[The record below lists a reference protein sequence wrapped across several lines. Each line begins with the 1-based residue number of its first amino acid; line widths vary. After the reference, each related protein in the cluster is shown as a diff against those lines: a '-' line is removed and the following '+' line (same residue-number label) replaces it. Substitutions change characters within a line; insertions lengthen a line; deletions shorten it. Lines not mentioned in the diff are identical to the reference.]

1 MDNKLYNV
9 AIYID
14 YENVYKTLLGQS
26 KNLLRLGFFEKIQKW
41 CKSKNLR
48 IVKIIAYCN
57 FDNKDLMESR
67 HQTRLQ
73 EYGVNTV
80 HTSNRGKNYADLQ
93 ITIDA
98 LNDMYINEN
107 IDEFIIMSNDKDMS
121 PLLNT
126 IKLNKRKVTL
136 LTVGQSYDFAMCNV
150 PDEHITL
157 DDILSIKMDGN
168 LYIQRVEDDV
178 KENLENY
185 AKSNLEATIKK
196 KVPFK
201 HIEIKYYVENQ
212 DTYSSIMEYE
222 LYNMIKNLYERKSIS
237 IYRYI
242 YGNSSFYAIMPTAY
256 IETAINNEII
266 SREDIVENFDIDS
279 MVRRSYEYYANL

>member
-14 YENVYKTLLGQS
+14 YENVYKTLLR
-26 KNLLRLGFFEKIQKW
+26 KNMNLLRLGFFEKIQKW
-41 CKSKNLR
+41 CKGKNLR

-136 LTVGQSYDFAMCNV
+136 LTVGHSYDFAMCNV

-157 DDILSIKMDGN
+157 DDILSIKMDEE
-168 LYIQRVEDDV
+168 LYIQRVENDV
-178 KENLENY
+178 QENLENY
-185 AKSNLEATIKK
+185 AKSNLEAAIKK
-196 KVPFK
+196 KSSFK

-222 LYNMIKNLYERKSIS
+222 LYNMLKNLHDKKAIS
-237 IYRYI
+237 IYRYT
-242 YGNSSFYAIMPTAY
+242 YSNSMFYAIMPTPYVDKA
-256 IETAINNEII
+256 IENKII
-266 SREDIVENFDIDS
+266 TKEDMVDNYDFDS
-279 MVRRSYEYYANL
+279 MIKRSYEYYANL

>member
-14 YENVYKTLLGQS
+14 YENVYKTLLSQY
-26 KNLLRLGFFEKIQKW
+26 KNLLRLGFFEKIHKW
-41 CKSKNLR
+41 CKEKNLR

-136 LTVGQSYDFAMCNV
+136 LTVGENFDFALCNV

-157 DDILSIKMDGN
+157 NDILNIEMDED
-168 LYIQRVEDDV
+168 LYIERVEEEV
-178 KENLENY
+178 QENIENY
-185 AKSNLEATIKK
+185 ARQNLDITINKNAF
-196 KVPFK
+196 FK

-212 DTYSSIMEYE
+212 DTYSSVMEYE
-222 LYNMIKNLYERKSIS
+222 IYNILKILYDKEAIS
-237 IYRYI
+237 IYRYE
-242 YGNSSFYAIMPTAY
+242 YRNANFYAIMPTAY
-256 IETAINNEII
+256 MNEAINLKII
-266 SREDIVENFDIDS
+266 NSEDIASNFDFDILIK
-279 MVRRSYEYYANL
+279 RSYEYYANI

>member
-14 YENVYKTLLGQS
+14 YENVYKTLLYQY
-26 KNLLRLGFFEKIQKW
+26 KNLLRLGFFEKLNKW
-41 CKSKNLR
+41 CKNRNLR

-57 FDNKDLMESR
+57 FDNRDLMESR
-67 HQTRLQ
+67 HQTKLQ
-73 EYGVNTV
+73 EYGVSTI

-98 LNDMYINEN
+98 LNDMYINNN

-136 LTVGQSYDFAMCNV
+136 LTVGDNFDFALCNV

-157 DDILSIKMDGN
+157 NDILSIEMDEN
-168 LYIQRVEDDV
+168 DFYIKRAEDEIR
-178 KENLENY
+178 ENIISY
-185 AKSNLEATIKK
+185 ARSNLDNAINGISS
-196 KVPFK
+196 FK
-201 HIEIKYYVENQ
+201 HIEVKYYVTNQ
-212 DTYSSIMEYE
+212 DTFRSVMEYE
-222 LYNMIKNLYERKSIS
+222 IYNILKILYEENIIF
-237 IYRYI
+237 IYRYTYRDI
-242 YGNSSFYAIMPTAY
+242 EYYAMMPTIYKDEALDHN
-256 IETAINNEII
+256 ILTLD
-266 SREDIVENFDIDS
+266 DIVENYDFDSLIKK
-279 MVRRSYEYYANL
+279 SYEEFW

>member
-14 YENVYKTLLGQS
+14 YENVYKTLLYQY
-26 KNLLRLGFFEKIQKW
+26 KNLLRLGFFEKLSKW
-41 CKSKNLR
+41 CKNRNLR

-57 FDNKDLMESR
+57 FDNRDLMESR
-67 HQTRLQ
+67 HQTKLQ
-73 EYGVNTV
+73 EYGVSTI

-98 LNDMYINEN
+98 LNDMYINNN

-136 LTVGQSYDFAMCNV
+136 LTVGDNFDFALCNV

-157 DDILSIKMDGN
+157 DDILSIEMDEN
-168 LYIQRVEDDV
+168 DFYIKRAEEEIQ
-178 KENLENY
+178 ENIESY
-185 AKSNLEATIKK
+185 SKSNLDNAIKGISS
-196 KVPFK
+196 FK
-201 HIEIKYYVENQ
+201 HIEIKYYVTNQ
-212 DTYSSIMEYE
+212 DTFRSVMEYE
-222 LYNMIKNLYERKSIS
+222 IYNILKIMYEKNIIF

-242 YGNSSFYAIMPTAY
+242 YRDVEYYAMMPTIYKDEALY
-256 IETAINNEII
+256 HNILTLD
-266 SREDIVENFDIDS
+266 DIVENYDFDSLIKK
-279 MVRRSYEYYANL
+279 SYEEFW

>member
-1 MDNKLYNV
+1 MDKKLYNV

-14 YENVYKTLLGQS
+14 YENVYKTLLYQY
-26 KNLLRLGFFEKIQKW
+26 KNLLRLGFFEKIHKW
-41 CKSKNLR
+41 CKAKNLR
-48 IVKIIAYCN
+48 IVKMIAYCN
-57 FDNKDLMESR
+57 FDNRDLMESR

-80 HTSNRGKNYADLQ
+80 HTSNRGKNYADQQ

-126 IKLNKRKVTL
+126 IKLNRRKVTL
-136 LTVGQSYDFAMCNV
+136 LTVGDNFDFAICNV
-150 PDEHITL
+150 PDEHIIL
-157 DDILSIKMDGN
+157 NDILNIKMDQP
-168 LYIQRVEDDV
+168 LYIQRVEEDV
-178 KENLENY
+178 KENIENY
-185 AKSNLEATIKK
+185 AKSNLDMAINKK
-196 KVPFK
+196 TLFK

-222 LYNMIKNLYERKSIS
+222 LYNMLKILYKRRDIV
-237 IYRYI
+237 IYRYR
-242 YGNSSFYAIMPTAY
+242 YRNSDFFAILPRAY
-256 IETAINNEII
+256 EDKAINNKVI
-266 SREDIVENFDIDS
+266 SKNDIVDNYDFDSQIK
-279 MVRRSYEYYANL
+279 RSYEEFW

>member
-14 YENVYKTLLGQS
+14 YENVYKTLLFQY
-26 KNLLRLGFFEKIQKW
+26 KNLLRLGFFEKINKW

-57 FDNKDLMESR
+57 FDNRDLMESR
-67 HQTRLQ
+67 HQTKLQ
-73 EYGVNTV
+73 EYGVSTV

-98 LNDMYINEN
+98 LNDMYINDN

-136 LTVGQSYDFAMCNV
+136 LTVGDNFDFALCNV

-157 DDILSIKMDGN
+157 DDILSIELDDN
-168 LYIQRVEDDV
+168 DLYITRVEEEV
-178 KENLENY
+178 QENLENY
-185 AKSNLEATIKK
+185 ARSNLDNAINNNSN
-196 KVPFK
+196 FK
-201 HIEIKYYVENQ
+201 HIEVKYYVENQ

-222 LYNMIKNLYERKSIS
+222 IYNMLKILYEKNIIF
-237 IYRYI
+237 IYRYD
-242 YGNSSFYAIMPTAY
+242 YRNCDYYAIMPTAY
-256 IETAINNEII
+256 KDEALSHNVLTL
-266 SREDIVENFDIDS
+266 EDIVEDYDFDSLIKK
-279 MVRRSYEYYANL
+279 SYEEFW

>member
-1 MDNKLYNV
+1 V

-14 YENVYKTLLGQS
+14 YENVYKTLLGEC

-41 CKSKNLR
+41 CKLKNLR

-136 LTVGQSYDFAMCNV
+136 LTVGHSYDFALCNV

-157 DDILSIKMDGN
+157 DDILSIEMDGD
-168 LYIQRVEDDV
+168 LYIQRVENAV
-178 KENLENY
+178 KDNLENY
-185 AKSNLEATIKK
+185 AKSNLEAAINKK
-196 KVPFK
+196 ASFK

-222 LYNMIKNLYERKSIS
+222 LYNMLKNLYEKKALTV
-237 IYRYI
+237 YRYI
-242 YGNSSFYAIMPTAY
+242 YANSTFYAIMPTAY
-256 IETAINNEII
+256 LEMAIKNEII
-266 SREDIVENFDIDS
+266 SKDDVVDSYDFDSLIK
-279 MVRRSYEYYANL
+279 RSYEYYANL

>member
-14 YENVYKTLLGQS
+14 YENVYKTLLYQY
-26 KNLLRLGFFEKIQKW
+26 KNLLRLGFFEKLNKW

-57 FDNKDLMESR
+57 FDNRDLMESR
-67 HQTRLQ
+67 HQTKLQ
-73 EYGVNTV
+73 EYGVSTI

-98 LNDMYINEN
+98 LNDMYINDN

-136 LTVGQSYDFAMCNV
+136 LTVGDNFDFALCNV

-157 DDILSIKMDGN
+157 NDILSIEMDEN
-168 LYIQRVEDDV
+168 ELYIKRAEEEIQ
-178 KENLENY
+178 ENIESY
-185 AKSNLEATIKK
+185 ARSNLDNTIHHGAQ
-196 KVPFK
+196 FK
-201 HIEIKYYVENQ
+201 HIEIRYYVTNQ
-212 DTYSSIMEYE
+212 DTFRSIMEYE
-222 LYNMIKNLYERKSIS
+222 IYNILKILYEKDIIF
-237 IYRYI
+237 IYRYN
-242 YGNSSFYAIMPTAY
+242 YRDSEFYAMMP
-256 IETAINNEII
+256 AIYKAEALMHNILTPD
-266 SREDIVENFDIDS
+266 DIVEEYDFDSLIKK
-279 MVRRSYEYYANL
+279 SYEEFW

>member
-14 YENVYKTLLGQS
+14 YENVYKTLLYQYN
-26 KNLLRLGFFEKIQKW
+26 NLLRLGFFEKIHKW

-57 FDNKDLMESR
+57 FDNRDLMESR

-73 EYGVNTV
+73 EYGVSTV

-136 LTVGQSYDFAMCNV
+136 LTVGDNFDFALCNV
-150 PDEHITL
+150 PDEHIIL
-157 DDILSIKMDGN
+157 NDILNIRIDED
-168 LYIQRVEDDV
+168 LYIQRIEDEV
-178 KENLENY
+178 QENIENY
-185 AKSNLEATIKK
+185 ARSNLDSTTNRNSL
-196 KVPFK
+196 FK

-222 LYNMIKNLYERKSIS
+222 LYNMLKILYDKEAI
-237 IYRYI
+237 IVYRYR
-242 YGNSSFYAIMPTAY
+242 YRNTDFFAIMPTAY
-256 IETAINNEII
+256 MDDAINNNII
-266 SREDIVENFDIDS
+266 ANKDIVDHYDFDSLIK
-279 MVRRSYEYYANL
+279 RSYEEFW

>member
-1 MDNKLYNV
+1 MDNRLYNV

-14 YENVYKTLLGQS
+14 YENVYKSLLNQR
-26 KNLLRLGFFEKIQKW
+26 KNLLRLGFFEKIHTW
-41 CKSKNLR
+41 CRNKGLR

-73 EYGVNTV
+73 EYGVNTI
-80 HTSNRGKNYADLQ
+80 HTSNRGKNYADIQ

-98 LNDMYINEN
+98 LNDMYINDN

-136 LTVGQSYDFAMCNV
+136 LTVGRNFDFALCNV

-157 DDILSIKMDGN
+157 NDILNIEPDVD
-168 LYIQRVEDDV
+168 LYINRVEDDIQDNID
-178 KENLENY
+178 KY
-185 AKSNLEATIKK
+185 AKSNLDGTIHSKST
-196 KVPFK
+196 FK

-212 DTYSSIMEYE
+212 INYSSIMIYE
-222 LYNMIKNLYERKSIS
+222 LYNILKNLYNKNI
-237 IYRYI
+237 IFMYRYAFR
-242 YGNSSFYAIMPTAY
+242 GSKFDAIMPTKFKT
-256 IETAINNEII
+256 EAINNKII
-266 SREDIVENFDIDS
+266 NQDDIIYSYDFDSLINKCYD
-279 MVRRSYEYYANL
+279 EYL

>member
-1 MDNKLYNV
+1 MDNRLYNV

-14 YENVYKTLLGQS
+14 YENVYKTLLNQR
-26 KNLLRLGFFEKIQKW
+26 KNLLRLGFFEKLHKW
-41 CKSKNLR
+41 CRNKGLR

-57 FDNKDLMESR
+57 FDNRDLMESR

-73 EYGVNTV
+73 EYGINTV

-98 LNDMYINEN
+98 LNDMYINDN
-107 IDEFIIMSNDKDMS
+107 IDEFIIISNDKDMS

-136 LTVGQSYDFAMCNV
+136 LTVGQNFDFALCNV

-157 DDILSIKMDGN
+157 NDILKIEPDEV
-168 LYIQRVEDDV
+168 LYINRVEDDIQDNIE
-178 KENLENY
+178 KY
-185 AKSNLEATIKK
+185 AKSNLDDTIKSK
-196 KVPFK
+196 SIFK

-212 DTYSSIMEYE
+212 INYSSIMEYE
-222 LYNMIKNLYERKSIS
+222 LYNILKNLYNKNI
-237 IYRYI
+237 IFMYQYTYR
-242 YGNSSFYAIMPTAY
+242 NSKFDAIMPTKY
-256 IETAINNEII
+256 KTEAINNKII
-266 SREDIVENFDIDS
+266 ELNDIINYYDFDSLIN
-279 MVRRSYEYYANL
+279 RSYDEYR

>member
-1 MDNKLYNV
+1 MDNRLYNV

-14 YENVYKTLLGQS
+14 YENVYKTLLNQH
-26 KNLLRLGFFEKIQKW
+26 KNLLRMGFFEKIHKW
-41 CKSKNLR
+41 CRNKGLR
-48 IVKIIAYCN
+48 IVKIIVYCN
-57 FDNKDLMESR
+57 FDNRDLMESR

-73 EYGVNTV
+73 EYGINTV

-98 LNDMYINEN
+98 LNDMYINDN

-136 LTVGQSYDFAMCNV
+136 LTVGNNFDFALCNV

-157 DDILSIKMDGN
+157 SDILKIEPDED
-168 LYIQRVEDDV
+168 LYVNRVEDDIQDNIE
-178 KENLENY
+178 KY
-185 AKSNLEATIKK
+185 AKTNLDDTIKTK
-196 KVPFK
+196 ATFK

-212 DTYSSIMEYE
+212 INYSSIMEYE
-222 LYNMIKNLYERKSIS
+222 LYNILKNLYNKNIIFMYQYTFR
-237 IYRYI
+237 
-242 YGNSSFYAIMPTAY
+242 NSKFDAIMPTKHKAEL
-256 IETAINNEII
+256 ISNKIIASDDII
-266 SREDIVENFDIDS
+266 SNYNFDSLINK
-279 MVRRSYEYYANL
+279 SYEEYR

>member
-1 MDNKLYNV
+1 MENKLYNV

-14 YENVYKTLLGQS
+14 YENVYKTLLYQY
-26 KNLLRLGFFEKIQKW
+26 KNLLRLGFFEKLNKW

-57 FDNKDLMESR
+57 FDNRDLMESR
-67 HQTRLQ
+67 HQTKLQ
-73 EYGVNTV
+73 EYGVSTI

-98 LNDMYINEN
+98 LNDMYINNN

-136 LTVGQSYDFAMCNV
+136 LTVGTNFDFALCNV

-157 DDILSIKMDGN
+157 DDILSIDMDKKD
-168 LYIQRVEDDV
+168 LYIQRVEEEV
-178 KENLENY
+178 QENIESY
-185 AKSNLEATIKK
+185 ARSNLDNAINSGSS
-196 KVPFK
+196 FK
-201 HIEIKYYVENQ
+201 HIEVKYYVENQ

-222 LYNMIKNLYERKSIS
+222 LYNILKNLYEKDIIF
-237 IYRYI
+237 IYRYF
-242 YGNSSFYAIMPTAY
+242 YRNSEFYAIMPTAY
-256 IETAINNEII
+256 KEEAIYNNILTP
-266 SREDIVENFDIDS
+266 EDILDYYDFDSLIKK
-279 MVRRSYEYYANL
+279 SYEEFW

>member
-1 MDNKLYNV
+1 MDNRLYNV

-14 YENVYKTLLGQS
+14 YENIYKTLLNQR
-26 KNLLRLGFFEKIQKW
+26 KNLLRLGFFEKIHTW
-41 CKSKNLR
+41 CRNKGLR

-57 FDNKDLMESR
+57 FDNRDLMESR

-80 HTSNRGKNYADLQ
+80 HTSNRGKNYADIQ

-98 LNDMYINEN
+98 LNDMYINDN

-136 LTVGQSYDFAMCNV
+136 LTVGQNFDFALCNV

-157 DDILSIKMDGN
+157 SDILNIEPDED
-168 LYIQRVEDDV
+168 LYI
-178 KENLENY
+178 NLIEADIQNNIEKY
-185 AKSNLEATIKK
+185 AKANLDYTTKSSI
-196 KVPFK
+196 PFK
-201 HIEIKYYVENQ
+201 HIEIKYYVDNQ
-212 DTYSSIMEYE
+212 INFSSIMEYE
-222 LYNMIKNLYERKSIS
+222 LYNILKNLYHKKIIFIYKY
-237 IYRYI
+237 IYR
-242 YGNSSFYAIMPTAY
+242 NSKFYAILPTKYKNEAIKNKIIKEEDIAQNY
-256 IETAINNEII
+256 DFDSLINN
-266 SREDIVENFDIDS
+266 
-279 MVRRSYEYYANL
+279 SYSEYC

>member
-14 YENVYKTLLGQS
+14 YENVYKTLLNQY

-41 CKSKNLR
+41 CRSKNLR

-80 HTSNRGKNYADLQ
+80 HTSNRGKNYADMQ

-98 LNDMYINEN
+98 LNDMYMNDN

-136 LTVGQSYDFAMCNV
+136 LTVGQSYDFALCNV

-157 DDILSIKMDGN
+157 DDILSIEMDGD
-168 LYIQRVEDDV
+168 LYIQRVEDAV
-178 KENLENY
+178 QENLENY
-185 AKSNLEATIKK
+185 AKSNLEASIKK
-196 KVPFK
+196 KVAFK

-222 LYNMIKNLYERKSIS
+222 LYNMLKNLYIRKAITV
-237 IYRYI
+237 YRYI
-242 YGNSSFYAIMPTAY
+242 YSNSTFYALMPTAY
-256 IETAINNEII
+256 LDEAISNGVI
-266 SREDIVENFDIDS
+266 SRDDVVENYDFDNLIN
-279 MVRRSYEYYANL
+279 RSYDYYANI

>member
-1 MDNKLYNV
+1 MK
-9 AIYID
+9 
-14 YENVYKTLLGQS
+14 NVYKTLLFQY
-26 KNLLRLGFFEKIQKW
+26 KNLLRLGFFEKIHKW

-57 FDNKDLMESR
+57 FDNRDLMESR

-73 EYGVNTV
+73 EYGVSTI

-126 IKLNKRKVTL
+126 IRLNKRKVTL
-136 LTVGQSYDFAMCNV
+136 LTVGSNFDFALCNV

-157 DDILSIKMDGN
+157 DDILNIQMEEP
-168 LYIQRVEDDV
+168 LYIERIEEEVW
-178 KENLENY
+178 ENIENY
-185 AKSNLEATIKK
+185 ARTNLDNVAKSNTYL
-196 KVPFK
+196 K

-222 LYNMIKNLYERKSIS
+222 LYNILKNLYKTNKIF
-237 IYRYI
+237 IYRYE
-242 YGNSSFYAIMPTAY
+242 YRNSDFMLLCLLFIKKG
-256 IETAINNEII
+256 
-266 SREDIVENFDIDS
+266 
-279 MVRRSYEYYANL
+279 ANLML

>member
-1 MDNKLYNV
+1 MDNRLYNV

-14 YENVYKTLLGQS
+14 YENVYKTLLNQR
-26 KNLLRLGFFEKIQKW
+26 KNLLRLGFFEKLHKW
-41 CKSKNLR
+41 CRNKGLR

-57 FDNKDLMESR
+57 FDNRDLMESR

-73 EYGVNTV
+73 EYGINTV

-98 LNDMYINEN
+98 LNDMYINDN
-107 IDEFIIMSNDKDMS
+107 IDEFIIISNDKDMS

-136 LTVGQSYDFAMCNV
+136 LTVGQNFDFALCNV

-157 DDILSIKMDGN
+157 NDILKIEPDQV
-168 LYIQRVEDDV
+168 LYINRVEDDIQDNIE
-178 KENLENY
+178 KY
-185 AKSNLEATIKK
+185 AKSNLDDTIKSK
-196 KVPFK
+196 SIFK

-212 DTYSSIMEYE
+212 INYSSIMEYE
-222 LYNMIKNLYERKSIS
+222 LYNILKNLYNKNI
-237 IYRYI
+237 IFMYQYTYR
-242 YGNSSFYAIMPTAY
+242 NSKFDAIMPTKY
-256 IETAINNEII
+256 KTEAINNKII
-266 SREDIVENFDIDS
+266 ELNDIINYYDFDSLIN
-279 MVRRSYEYYANL
+279 RSYDEYR

>member
-14 YENVYKTLLGQS
+14 YENVYKTLLRQN

-41 CKSKNLR
+41 CRGRNLR

-98 LNDMYINEN
+98 LNDMYINDN

-136 LTVGQSYDFAMCNV
+136 LTVGHSYDFAMCNV

-157 DDILSIKMDGN
+157 DDILSIKMDRD
-168 LYIQRVEDDV
+168 LYIQRVEDNV
-178 KENLENY
+178 QENIENY
-185 AKSNLEATIKK
+185 AKSNMEATIKK
-196 KVPFK
+196 KTAFK

-222 LYNMIKNLYERKSIS
+222 LYNMLKNLSIKKAIS
-237 IYRYI
+237 IYTYT
-242 YGNSSFYAIMPTAY
+242 YGNSTFYAIMPTAY
-256 IETAINNEII
+256 VDKAINNNII
-266 SREDIVENFDIDS
+266 KKEDIVENYDFNSII
-279 MVRRSYEYYANL
+279 RRSYEYYANL

>member
-14 YENVYKTLLGQS
+14 YENVYKTLLGQY
-26 KNLLRLGFFEKIQKW
+26 KNLLRLGFFEKLHKW
-41 CKSKNLR
+41 CKAKNLR

-73 EYGVNTV
+73 EYGINTV
-80 HTSNRGKNYADLQ
+80 HTSNRGKNYADQQ

-98 LNDMYINEN
+98 LNDMYINDN

-136 LTVGQSYDFAMCNV
+136 LTVGTNYDFALCNV

-157 DDILSIKMDGN
+157 NDILNIKMDEE
-168 LYIQRVEDDV
+168 LYIQRVEREV
-178 KENLENY
+178 KENIENY
-185 AKSNLEATIKK
+185 AKSNLEASIMKNTE
-196 KVPFK
+196 FK

-222 LYNMIKNLYERKSIS
+222 LYNMLKNLYDKKLIS
-237 IYRYI
+237 IYRYT
-242 YGNSSFYAIMPTAY
+242 YRNSTFYAIMPTNY
-256 IETAINNEII
+256 LDKAIDNNII
-266 SREDIVENFDIDS
+266 KTEDIEENYNFDSLIK
-279 MVRRSYEYYANL
+279 RSYEYYANL

>member
-14 YENVYKTLLGQS
+14 YENVYKTLLNQR
-26 KNLLRLGFFEKIQKW
+26 KNLLRLGFFEKIHTW
-41 CKSKNLR
+41 CRNKGLR

-57 FDNKDLMESR
+57 FDNRDLMESR

-73 EYGVNTV
+73 EYGVYTV
-80 HTSNRGKNYADLQ
+80 HTSNRGKNYADIQ

-98 LNDMYINEN
+98 LNDMYINNN

-136 LTVGQSYDFAMCNV
+136 LTVGYNFDFALCNV

-157 DDILSIKMDGN
+157 NDILNIEPDDE
-168 LYIQRVEDDV
+168 LYINHVEYDIQDNIE
-178 KENLENY
+178 KY
-185 AKSNLEATIKK
+185 AKSNLDCTIKTK
-196 KVPFK
+196 AQFK

-212 DTYSSIMEYE
+212 INYSSIMEYE
-222 LYNMIKNLYERKSIS
+222 LYNILKNLYNKNI
-237 IYRYI
+237 IFMYRYT
-242 YGNSSFYAIMPTAY
+242 YRNSKFYAIMPIKYKKEAL
-256 IETAINNEII
+256 NNKII
-266 SREDIVENFDIDS
+266 KQEDIVDSYDFDKIINN
-279 MVRRSYEYYANL
+279 SYAEYC

>member
-14 YENVYKTLLGQS
+14 YENVYKTLLGQY

-41 CKSKNLR
+41 CRNKSLR

-57 FDNKDLMESR
+57 FDNKDLLESR

-136 LTVGQSYDFAMCNV
+136 LTVGQSFDFAMCNV

-157 DDILSIKMDGN
+157 DDILSIEMDGD
-168 LYIQRVEDDV
+168 LYILRVENDV
-178 KENLENY
+178 KENIENY
-185 AKSNLEATIKK
+185 AKSNLDASIKK
-196 KVPFK
+196 KTAFK

-222 LYNMIKNLYERKSIS
+222 LYNMLKNLYKKKAIS
-237 IYRYI
+237 IYRYT
-242 YGNSSFYAIMPTAY
+242 YSNTTFYAIMPTAY
-256 IETAINNEII
+256 VHKAISNKII
-266 SREDIVENFDIDS
+266 SKQDMIDNYDFDIIINK
-279 MVRRSYEYYANL
+279 SYEYYANL

>member
-14 YENVYKTLLGQS
+14 YENVYKTLLYQY
-26 KNLLRLGFFEKIQKW
+26 KNLLRLGFFEKLNKW
-41 CKSKNLR
+41 CKSRNLR

-57 FDNKDLMESR
+57 FDNRDLMESR
-67 HQTRLQ
+67 HQTKLQ
-73 EYGVNTV
+73 EYGVSTI

-136 LTVGQSYDFAMCNV
+136 LTVGDNFDFALCNV

-157 DDILSIKMDGN
+157 NDILSIEMDEN
-168 LYIQRVEDDV
+168 DLYIKRAEEEIQ
-178 KENLENY
+178 ENIESY
-185 AKSNLEATIKK
+185 AKSNLDNTINNNA
-196 KVPFK
+196 PFK
-201 HIEIKYYVENQ
+201 HIELKYYVTNQ
-212 DTYSSIMEYE
+212 DTFRSVMEYE
-222 LYNMIKNLYERKSIS
+222 IYNILKILYDKKIIF

-242 YGNSSFYAIMPTAY
+242 YRDSDYYAMMPTIYRDEALSHN
-256 IETAINNEII
+256 ILTLD
-266 SREDIVENFDIDS
+266 DIVEDYDFDTLIKK
-279 MVRRSYEYYANL
+279 SYEEFW

>member
-14 YENVYKTLLGQS
+14 YENVYKTLLGQN

-41 CKSKNLR
+41 CKGKNLR

-136 LTVGQSYDFAMCNV
+136 LTVGHSFDFAMCNV

-178 KENLENY
+178 QENIENY
-185 AKSNLEATIKK
+185 AKSNMEATIKK
-196 KVPFK
+196 KTPFK

-212 DTYSSIMEYE
+212 DNYSSIMEYE
-222 LYNMIKNLYERKSIS
+222 LYNMLKNLYEKKAIS

-242 YGNSSFYAIMPTAY
+242 YGNSTFFAIMPTLY
-256 IETAINNEII
+256 VDKAINNNII
-266 SREDIVENFDIDS
+266 TKEDIVENYDFKSIIK
-279 MVRRSYEYYANL
+279 RSYEYYANL

>member
-1 MDNKLYNV
+1 M
-9 AIYID
+9 
-14 YENVYKTLLGQS
+14 
-26 KNLLRLGFFEKIQKW
+26 NLLRLGFFEKIHTW
-41 CKSKNLR
+41 CRDKGLR

-73 EYGVNTV
+73 EYGINTV

-98 LNDMYINEN
+98 LNDMYINDN

-136 LTVGQSYDFAMCNV
+136 LTVGNNFDFALCNV

-157 DDILSIKMDGN
+157 NDILKIQPASD
-168 LYIQRVEDDV
+168 LYINRVEDDIQDNIE
-178 KENLENY
+178 KY
-185 AKSNLEATIKK
+185 AKSNLDDTVKSKSI
-196 KVPFK
+196 FK

-212 DTYSSIMEYE
+212 INYSSIMEYE
-222 LYNMIKNLYERKSIS
+222 LYNILKNLYNKNIIFMYQY
-237 IYRYI
+237 IYR
-242 YGNSSFYAIMPTAY
+242 NSKFDAIMPTKFKA
-256 IETAINNEII
+256 EAINNNII
-266 SREDIVENFDIDS
+266 TSNDIIRYYDFDSLINK
-279 MVRRSYEYYANL
+279 SYEEYC

>member
-14 YENVYKTLLGQS
+14 YENVYKTLLGEC

-41 CKSKNLR
+41 CKLKNLR

-136 LTVGQSYDFAMCNV
+136 LTVGHSYDFALCNV

-157 DDILSIKMDGN
+157 DDILSIEMDGD
-168 LYIQRVEDDV
+168 LYIQRVENAV
-178 KENLENY
+178 KDNLENY
-185 AKSNLEATIKK
+185 AKSNLEAAINKK
-196 KVPFK
+196 ASFK

-222 LYNMIKNLYERKSIS
+222 LYNMLKNLYEKKALTV
-237 IYRYI
+237 YRYI
-242 YGNSSFYAIMPTAY
+242 YANSTFYAIMPTAY
-256 IETAINNEII
+256 LEMAIKNEII
-266 SREDIVENFDIDS
+266 SKDDVVDSYDFDSLIK
-279 MVRRSYEYYANL
+279 RSYEYYANL

>member
-1 MDNKLYNV
+1 
-9 AIYID
+9 
-14 YENVYKTLLGQS
+14 
-26 KNLLRLGFFEKIQKW
+26 
-41 CKSKNLR
+41 
-48 IVKIIAYCN
+48 
-57 FDNKDLMESR
+57 MESR

-73 EYGVNTV
+73 EYGVSTI

-126 IKLNKRKVTL
+126 IRLNKRKVTL
-136 LTVGQSYDFAMCNV
+136 LTVGSNFDFALCNV

-157 DDILSIKMDGN
+157 DDILNIQMEEP
-168 LYIQRVEDDV
+168 LYIERIEEEVW
-178 KENLENY
+178 ENIENY
-185 AKSNLEATIKK
+185 ARTNLDNVAKSNTYL
-196 KVPFK
+196 K

-222 LYNMIKNLYERKSIS
+222 LYNILKTYIKQTKYLY
-237 IYRYI
+237 
-242 YGNSSFYAIMPTAY
+242 TA
-256 IETAINNEII
+256 TN
-266 SREDIVENFDIDS
+266 IVILIFMLLCLLFIKK
-279 MVRRSYEYYANL
+279 RL

>member
-1 MDNKLYNV
+1 MDNRLYNV

-14 YENVYKTLLGQS
+14 YENVYKTLLNQR
-26 KNLLRLGFFEKIQKW
+26 KNLLRLGFFEKLHKW
-41 CKSKNLR
+41 CRNKGLR

-57 FDNKDLMESR
+57 FDNRDLMESR

-73 EYGVNTV
+73 EYGINTV

-98 LNDMYINEN
+98 LNDMYINDN
-107 IDEFIIMSNDKDMS
+107 IDEFIIISNDKDMS

-136 LTVGQSYDFAMCNV
+136 LTVGQNFDFALCNV

-157 DDILSIKMDGN
+157 NDILKIEPDEV
-168 LYIQRVEDDV
+168 LYINRVEDDIQDNIE
-178 KENLENY
+178 KY
-185 AKSNLEATIKK
+185 AKSNLDDTIKSK
-196 KVPFK
+196 SIFK

-212 DTYSSIMEYE
+212 INYSSIMEYE
-222 LYNMIKNLYERKSIS
+222 LYNILKNLYNKNI
-237 IYRYI
+237 IFMYQYTYR
-242 YGNSSFYAIMPTAY
+242 NSKFDAIMPTKY
-256 IETAINNEII
+256 KIEAINNKII
-266 SREDIVENFDIDS
+266 ELNDIINYYDFDSLIN
-279 MVRRSYEYYANL
+279 RSYDEYR

>member
-14 YENVYKTLLGQS
+14 YENVYKTLLGQY

-41 CKSKNLR
+41 CRNKSLR

-57 FDNKDLMESR
+57 FDNKDLLESR

-136 LTVGQSYDFAMCNV
+136 LTVGQSFDFAMCNV

-157 DDILSIKMDGN
+157 DDILSIEMDGD
-168 LYIQRVEDDV
+168 LYILRVENDV
-178 KENLENY
+178 KENIENY
-185 AKSNLEATIKK
+185 AKSNLDASIKK
-196 KVPFK
+196 KTAFK

-222 LYNMIKNLYERKSIS
+222 LYNMLKNLYKKKAIS
-237 IYRYI
+237 IYRYT
-242 YGNSSFYAIMPTAY
+242 YSNTTFYAIMPTAY
-256 IETAINNEII
+256 VHKAISSKII
-266 SREDIVENFDIDS
+266 SKQDMIDNYDFDIIINK
-279 MVRRSYEYYANL
+279 SYEYYANL